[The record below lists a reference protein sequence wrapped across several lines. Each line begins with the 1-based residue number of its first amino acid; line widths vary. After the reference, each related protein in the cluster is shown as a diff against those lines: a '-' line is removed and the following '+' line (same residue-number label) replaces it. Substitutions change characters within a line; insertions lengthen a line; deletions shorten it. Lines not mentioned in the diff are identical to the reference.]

1 MPVEGRAATVVQ
13 RDLTHERDA
22 SRGTAASAEQSFRT
36 THWSVV
42 LAASDVHSPQS
53 EAALEKLCRTY
64 WFPIYSYIRRQ
75 GHGPCEAQDLTQEF
89 FYKLLGSGSLRAV
102 EPGKGQFRSFLLA
115 AARHFLANE
124 WDRANRLKRGGGF
137 KIFSWDGLE
146 PEERYLLEPVETTPM
161 EQAFDR
167 QWAQSLVAE
176 TLARL
181 RAECAHE
188 GSERRFD
195 VLKAFLSGAD
205 LAYAAAAKEL
215 ALSESAVRS
224 AIHRLRQ
231 RYAELF
237 RAEVANTVPHP
248 EDVEAE
254 IRHLFAA
261 LGT

>member
-1 MPVEGRAATVVQ
+1 MQ
-13 RDLTHERDA
+13 QDLTHEGDA
-22 SRGTAASAEQSFRT
+22 SRGTATGGEHCFRT

-42 LAASDVHSPQS
+42 LAASDVHSPHS
-53 EAALEKLCRTY
+53 AAALERLCRTY
-64 WFPIYSYIRRQ
+64 WYPIYAYIRRQ

-89 FYKLLGSGSLRAV
+89 FCRLLGSESLRAV
-102 EPGKGQFRSFLLA
+102 EPSKGQFRSFLLA
-115 AARHFLANE
+115 AVRHFLANE
-124 WDRANRLKRGGGF
+124 WDRANRLKRGGAF

-146 PEERYLLEPVETTPM
+146 PEERYLLEPAEVTSL
-161 EQAFDR
+161 EQVYDR

-181 RAECAHE
+181 RTEYAHD
-188 GSERRFD
+188 GSEKRFD
-195 VLKAFLSGAD
+195 VLKAYLSGAD

-237 RAEVANTVPHP
+237 RAEVANTVPRP
-248 EDVEAE
+248 EDVEPE
-254 IRHLFAA
+254 IRHLFAVLA
-261 LGT
+261 S

>member
-1 MPVEGRAATVVQ
+1 MRQ
-13 RDLTHERDA
+13 DLTHERDA
-22 SRGTAASAEQSFRT
+22 SRGTVAGREPCFRT

-64 WFPIYSYIRRQ
+64 WYPIYAYIRRQ

-89 FYKLLGSGSLRAV
+89 FCRLLGSDSLRAV
-102 EPGKGQFRSFLLA
+102 EPSKGQFRSFLLA
-115 AARHFLANE
+115 AVRHFLANE
-124 WDRANRLKRGGGF
+124 WDRVNRLKRGGGRE
-137 KIFSWDGLE
+137 IFSWDGLA
-146 PEERYLLEPVETTPM
+146 PEERYRLEPVETTPM
-161 EQAFDR
+161 EQVFDR

-188 GSERRFD
+188 GSEKRFE

-205 LAYAAAAKEL
+205 LAYATAAKEL

-231 RYAELF
+231 RYAELV
-237 RAEVANTVPHP
+237 RAEVANTVPRP
-248 EDVEAE
+248 DDVEAE

-261 LGT
+261 LGS

>member
-1 MPVEGRAATVVQ
+1 MQQDPT
-13 RDLTHERDA
+13 
-22 SRGTAASAEQSFRT
+22 QSFRT

-64 WFPIYSYIRRQ
+64 WYPIYAHIRRQ
-75 GHGPCEAQDLTQEF
+75 GREPCEAQDLTQEF
-89 FYKLLGSGSLRAV
+89 FCRLLGGDSLRAV
-102 EPGKGQFRSFLLA
+102 EPSKGQFRSFLLA
-115 AARHFLANE
+115 AVRHFLANE
-124 WDRANRLKRGGGF
+124 WDRANRLKRGGGYKF
-137 KIFSWDGLE
+137 SSWDGLE
-146 PEERYLLEPVETTPM
+146 PEERYLLEPAEATPM

-181 RAECAHE
+181 RTECAHE
-188 GSERRFD
+188 GSERRFE
-195 VLKAFLSGAD
+195 VLKGYLSGGD
-205 LAYAAAAKEL
+205 LAYATAAKEL

-237 RAEVANTVPHP
+237 RAEVANTVPRP
-248 EDVEAE
+248 EDVEPE
-254 IRHLFAA
+254 IRHLFAV
-261 LGT
+261 LGS

>member
-1 MPVEGRAATVVQ
+1 VQ
-13 RDLTHERDA
+13 PDLTREGNA
-22 SRGTAASAEQSFRT
+22 SRGTAAGGEQSFRT

-42 LAASDVHSPQS
+42 LAASDVHSPHS

-64 WFPIYSYIRRQ
+64 WYPIYAYIRRQ

-89 FYKLLGSGSLRAV
+89 FCRLLGSDSLRAV
-102 EPGKGQFRSFLLA
+102 EPSKGQFRSFLLA
-115 AARHFLANE
+115 SARNFLANE

-137 KIFSWDGLE
+137 KIFSWDGME
-146 PEERYLLEPVETTPM
+146 PEERYLLEPMETTPL

-188 GSERRFD
+188 GSEKRFD
-195 VLKAFLSGAD
+195 VLKVFLSGAD

-215 ALSESAVRS
+215 ELSESAVRS

-248 EDVEAE
+248 EDVESE

-261 LGT
+261 LGS

>member
-1 MPVEGRAATVVQ
+1 MQQDFTQAK
-13 RDLTHERDA
+13 DA
-22 SRGTAASAEQSFRT
+22 SRGTAAGGEQCFRT

-42 LAASDVHSPQS
+42 LAAGDVHSPHS

-64 WFPIYSYIRRQ
+64 WYPLYAYIRRQ

-89 FYKLLGSGSLRAV
+89 FCRLLGSDSLRAV
-102 EPGKGQFRSFLLA
+102 EPSKGQFRSFLLA
-115 AARHFLANE
+115 AVRHFLANE
-124 WDRANRLKRGGGF
+124 WDRVNRLKRGGGC

-146 PEERYLLEPVETTPM
+146 PEERYLLEPTETTPM

-188 GSERRFD
+188 GTERRFE
-195 VLKAFLSGAD
+195 VLKAYLSGAE
-205 LAYAAAAKEL
+205 LAYATAAKEL

-248 EDVEAE
+248 EDVEGE

>member
-1 MPVEGRAATVVQ
+1 VP
-13 RDLTHERDA
+13 H
-22 SRGTAASAEQSFRT
+22 
-36 THWSVV
+36 V
-42 LAASDVHSPQS
+42 LVSLYA
-53 EAALEKLCRTY
+53 
-64 WFPIYSYIRRQ
+64 YIRRQ

-89 FYKLLGSGSLRAV
+89 FCRLLGSESLRAV
-102 EPGKGQFRSFLLA
+102 EPNKGQIRSFLLA
-115 AARHFLANE
+115 SVQNFLANE

-137 KIFSWDGLE
+137 KIFSWDGME
-146 PEERYLLEPVETTPM
+146 PEERYLLEPMETTPM

-167 QWAQSLVAE
+167 QWAQSLVSE
-176 TLARL
+176 TLALL

-205 LAYAAAAKEL
+205 LAYASAAKEL

-237 RAEVANTVPHP
+237 RAEVANSVPRP
-248 EDVEAE
+248 EDVESE

-261 LGT
+261 LGS

>member
-1 MPVEGRAATVVQ
+1 VQ
-13 RDLTHERDA
+13 SNVTHEGDA
-22 SRGTAASAEQSFRT
+22 SRGAVPGAGQSFRT

-42 LAASDVHSPQS
+42 LAASDIHSPHS

-64 WFPIYSYIRRQ
+64 WYPIYAYIRRQ
-75 GHGPCEAQDLTQEF
+75 GHTPCEAQDLTQEF
-89 FYKLLGSGSLRAV
+89 FCRLLGSESLRAV
-102 EPGKGQFRSFLLA
+102 EPSKGQFRSFLLA

-124 WDRANRLKRGGGF
+124 WDRVKRLKRGGAYKF
-137 KIFSWDGLE
+137 FSWDGLE
-146 PEERYLLEPVETTPM
+146 PEERYLLEPAEATPI
-161 EQAFDR
+161 EQAYDR

-181 RAECAHE
+181 RIEYAHE
-188 GSERRFD
+188 GSERRFE
-195 VLKAFLSGAD
+195 VLKSYLSGGD

-237 RAEVANTVPHP
+237 RAEVANTVPRP
-248 EDVEAE
+248 EDVEPE
-254 IRHLFAA
+254 IRHLFAV
-261 LGT
+261 LTS